1 MRHPLAIPWLYRLSQ
16 SLAGGAGRATFVRE
30 YVRAR
35 SGDRVLDVGC
45 GTGDL
50 LETLPAGVEYVGFDL
65 SERYVEAAR
74 ARYGARGTFHC
85 RPVGREAVAEPGGFD
100 LAVACGVLHHLDD
113 GAAGELMELARR
125 ALRPGGRL
133 VTLDPCRF
141 DGQTALR
148 RFVVSLDRGRH
159 VRAPERYRELAGA
172 SLSEVRLTVIEDLI
186 RLPYTHVVLEC
197 LNG

>member
-1 MRHPLAIPWLYRLSQ
+1 MRNLLGIPWLYRLSQ
-16 SLAGGAGRATFVRE
+16 SLVGGGGRATFVRE
-30 YVRAR
+30 HVRAS
-35 SGDRVLDVGC
+35 SGDRLLDIGC
-45 GTGDL
+45 GTGELLDDL
-50 LETLPAGVEYVGFDL
+50 PPGVGYVGFDH
-65 SERYVEAAR
+65 SERYIAAAR
-74 ARYGARGTFHC
+74 ARHGARGTFHC
-85 RPVGREAVAEPGGFD
+85 RPVGREAVGEPGGFD

-141 DGQTALR
+141 DEQTALR

-159 VRAPERYRELAGA
+159 VRAPERYRELAAA